1 MSPEYFFSYN
11 DLIDTFV
18 MKKLEMLIVWTMDI
32 NGQIQRI
39 EHE

>member
-1 MSPEYFFSYN
+1 MVF
-11 DLIDTFV
+11 DIFV
-18 MKKLEMLIVWTMDI
+18 MKKLEMLIVWIMDI